1 MGVRVLAVSLL
12 FCAAAGIP
20 LRAQQ
25 DAGAATLT
33 GTVLDQS
40 GKAIQGATV
49 KATQGDRILM
59 TLTDDSGAFHFDRMT
74 PGSWIVEVDMFG
86 FEHARSVG
94 LRRHA

>member
-49 KATQGDRILM
+49 TVKNEATG
-59 TLTDDSGAFHFDRMT
+59 LTRTATTDSDGRFSVNELPGGAYT
-74 PGSWIVEVDMFG
+74 VET
-86 FEHARSVG
+86 
-94 LRRHA
+94 